1 MRIDGDVAGDLG
13 QMQVHGRGVD
23 LRQHESGGLL
33 GLGTGGGEE
42 IGGLVALIARS
53 PWPGPAPRPASA
65 APMLRLRSSGRVGA
79 PEGRVSSPFWPILAS
94 S

>member
-42 IGGLVALIARS
+42 IGGLVALIARL

-65 APMLRLRSSGRVGA
+65 APMLRLPRSGRAGA